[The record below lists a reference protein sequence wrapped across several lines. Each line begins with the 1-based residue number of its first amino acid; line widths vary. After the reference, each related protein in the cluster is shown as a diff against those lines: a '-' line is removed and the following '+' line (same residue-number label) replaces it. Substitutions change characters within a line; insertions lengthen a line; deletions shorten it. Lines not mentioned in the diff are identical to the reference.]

1 MTISKTAK
9 PGTKPE
15 DCIWMVQD
23 REFKLVNIGK
33 RLNFPGQEFGLGGL
47 AAAGI
52 VYFRTS
58 DWRLYRISSQLS
70 GQPNLSLSCAND
82 GSETP
87 LSEAGYR
94 NLRVEVGKPFA
105 YNGRSTLTVSEVHVF
120 NHGPS
125 IYSNAKELR
134 DMLRGSRI
142 GKTKVAEEFAAEL
155 ERHKGA
161 VQN

>member
-1 MTISKTAK
+1 MTIPKTTR
-9 PGTKPE
+9 PGTRPE
-15 DCIWMVQD
+15 GCIWMVQD

-33 RLNFPGQEFGLGGL
+33 RLNFPGQEFGLRDL
-47 AAAGI
+47 AVAGI

-70 GQPNLSLSCAND
+70 GQPNLSLLCAND
-82 GSETP
+82 GSKTP
-87 LSEAGYR
+87 LSEAEFR
-94 NLRVEVGKPFA
+94 NLRIEVGKPFA

-134 DMLRGSRI
+134 VMLRGRRI
-142 GKTKVAEEFAAEL
+142 GKTSVAEEFAAEL
-155 ERHKGA
+155 ERHKRA